1 MRDGGEVQMLPDL
14 DVGVASN
21 HSVQQLLRGAHGG
34 DFGGALQQGA
44 EGTPLL
50 SSLHGT
56 LARWTPFVPHAF
68 AQGRK
73 CTLFKV
79 VTLL

>member
-1 MRDGGEVQMLPDL
+1 MLPDL
-14 DVGVASN
+14 DVGVASS
-21 HSVQQLLRGAHGG
+21 HSIQQLLRGAHGG
-34 DFGGALQQGA
+34 NFGGALQRGA
-44 EGTPLL
+44 QACWAEDML

-56 LARWTPFVPHAF
+56 LARWKRAPFVPHAF